1 MLYMDHYRENT
12 DKKQF
17 LSINMRII
25 KWKIW
30 LIQPENKKK
39 INGINTLYHILE
51 ENEMEFCSGIIKK
64 I

>member
-1 MLYMDHYRENT
+1 MDYYRENI

-51 ENEMEFCSGIIKK
+51 ENEMKFCP
-64 I
+64 